1 MAYESKTGAVMEM
14 IPVRSSA
21 IRAVGYDPVAMRMRI
36 LFTQGH
42 SYDFCRVPA
51 HVYNGLMSASSMG
64 SYYNNFIKDRYHC

>member
-1 MAYESKTGAVMEM
+1 MEM

-21 IRAVGYDPVAMRMRI
+21 IRAVGYDQGSMRMRI

-51 HVYNGLMSASSMG
+51 DVYRGLMSAPSMG
-64 SYYNNFIKDRYHC
+64 SYYNNVIKDRYHC